1 MPNRHRV
8 IGGKPVG
15 RFSASDISPTPRL
28 FGPCSGDS
36 APRSATFFRN
46 LNPESQGC
54 GARRSRDDRLHAAA
68 LIGEGAAANATRG
81 PVPFSVMTT
90 WLPAA
95 QSARLAR
102 HDRNTRVAVFQ
113 GLACLTPHCATSRN
127 CAIHRRFIAL
137 LKVRFK
143 ISIDYRGAPQSG
155 LNTTL
160 RLQRNASAREAMMGR
175 TELAMLDG
183 AGSGQASADLFLRLG
198 MMYSTGTEV
207 PTDYVS
213 AHKWFNLAASRGN
226 AEAIRL
232 RREVAVQMSDDEIAM
247 AQRAARDWLRQ

>member
-1 MPNRHRV
+1 M
-8 IGGKPVG
+8 
-15 RFSASDISPTPRL
+15 A
-28 FGPCSGDS
+28 
-36 APRSATFFRN
+36 
-46 LNPESQGC
+46 
-54 GARRSRDDRLHAAA
+54 
-68 LIGEGAAANATRG
+68 
-81 PVPFSVMTT
+81 T
-90 WLPAA
+90 WLPVA
-95 QSARLAR
+95 QSARLAP

-113 GLACLTPHCATSRN
+113 GLACLTAHCATSGN
-127 CAIHRRFIAL
+127 CAVHRRFIAL

-143 ISIDYRGAPQSG
+143 ISIDYRGAPQLG

-160 RLQRNASAREAMMGR
+160 RVQRNASAREAMMGR

-213 AHKWFNLAASRGN
+213 AHKWFNLAASGGN

-232 RREVAVQMSDDEIAM
+232 RREVAVEMTDEEIAL